1 MIILELLQNIKE
13 FFFNLSFSVKML
25 IGFASAFILYEVSKF
40 VFAKGKIIDGYI
52 ITENKIPY
60 LLLIL
65 DYEIVHTS
73 RSGMSLQHDFRVK
86 KINLKYQ
93 RVVYEVKLSRFGSGM
108 LDGVIKIFG
117 INSSYLFLVS
127 DNRELIVV
135 DNKKGKRLCTKK
147 QIIKKNPQLKDF
159 NERLCVYSHIEQT
172 IVIYD
177 NQGYAYLLDPKTVK
191 AERFKFDISPE
202 DRTKL
207 ISLGDLP
214 KVTLDKYELSNSDP
228 DTYFS
233 GSNKYDID
241 FIPEQGS
248 KKYFLHIK
256 INFSIE
262 KPKKLYDSFLN
273 PKLLNRGNCVLPYLT
288 RTPPSVIIAHSSNL
302 KPEIKNIYIS
312 RVGSQSEELWKK
324 SIVEIAKKPKFSESN
339 YLYFTTYQ
347 REIYF
352 IYMGMSSH
360 KFSVCSVD
368 KRSGKTIKP
377 PMLFSNR
384 KF

>member
-1 MIILELLQNIKE
+1 MIILEFMQNIKE

-25 IGFASAFILYEVSKF
+25 IGFASAFILYEVLKS
-40 VFAKGKIIDGYI
+40 VFARGKIIDGYI
-52 ITENKIPY
+52 LSENRITY

-65 DYEIVHTS
+65 DYEITHTS
-73 RSGMSLQHDFRVK
+73 KSGMSLQHDFRVK

-108 LDGVIKIFG
+108 MGGYIKLFG
-117 INSSYLFLVS
+117 MNPHYLFLVT
-127 DNRELIVV
+127 DNQDLIVV

-177 NQGYAYLLDPKTVK
+177 NEGYAYLLDPETVK
-191 AERFKFDISPE
+191 AKKIKFDISPE
-202 DRTKL
+202 DRVKHL
-207 ISLGDLP
+207 SLGDLP
-214 KVTLDKYELSNSDP
+214 KVTLDKYALSNSEP

-241 FIPEQGS
+241 FIPEPGS
-248 KKYFLHIK
+248 KRYFLHIK
-256 INFSIE
+256 INFSSD

-273 PKLLNRGNCVLPYLT
+273 PKLLNRGNCSMPYLT
-288 RTPPSVIIAHSSNL
+288 RTPSSVVIAHSANL
-302 KPEIKNIYIS
+302 NPKIKDIYIS
-312 RVGSQSEELWKK
+312 RVSNQSEELWKK
-324 SIVEIAKKPKFSESN
+324 SISKIVEKPKFSESN

-360 KFSVCSVD
+360 KFSLSSVD
-368 KRSGKTIKP
+368 KRSGKIIKP
-377 PMLFSNR
+377 PRLFYNR